1 MLASADMNERPGR
14 PYGGPLQGLGMARE
28 KDDDPAERPGFSPV
42 GTIFR
47 LLVIAAILA
56 LVYFFGGFGGTSP
69 IPGDTAPQGQ
79 N

>member
-1 MLASADMNERPGR
+1 
-14 PYGGPLQGLGMARE
+14 MARE